1 MMKMKQGTLALSLA
15 FACLPALG
23 PASLAWAEAPK
34 AALLYTDMKGVE
46 EENKAAMWGYTK
58 TVFAEFYSVLPDER
72 VLPVHEKAKTAGCEG
87 VACLEAVRKD
97 LGVPVAL
104 QLRHV
109 SEGYFQHLYVT
120 RVTDEGAREKSYWC
134 SRCTPQ
140 EFQVILKRLM
150 RTFDEPQH

>member
-1 MMKMKQGTLALSLA
+1 MKNCILALSFAVLVVSASGSA
-15 FACLPALG
+15 FVARADG
-23 PASLAWAEAPK
+23 PK

-46 EENKAAMWGYTK
+46 DGNKEAMWGYTK
-58 TVFAEFYSVLPDER
+58 RVFAEFYSVLPDER
-72 VLPVHEKAKTAGCEG
+72 VLPAQEKAKTAGCAG
-87 VACLEAVRKD
+87 AACLEAVRKD

-109 SEGYFQHLYVT
+109 SEGYFQHLFVT

-140 EFQVILKRLM
+140 EFQVILNRLM